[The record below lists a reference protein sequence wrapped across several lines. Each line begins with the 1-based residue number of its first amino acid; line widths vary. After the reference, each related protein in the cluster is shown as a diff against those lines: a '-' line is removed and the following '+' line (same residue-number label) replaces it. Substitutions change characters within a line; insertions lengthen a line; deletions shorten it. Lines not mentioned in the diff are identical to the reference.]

1 MIYYK
6 KGSLS
11 PRMIYIEKTLS
22 MFGVIWI
29 FFSSIEV
36 SRCFFNVPPPSQL
49 YRVERED

>member
-6 KGSLS
+6 KGILS

-29 FFSSIEV
+29 FFSS
-36 SRCFFNVPPPSQL
+36 RF
-49 YRVERED
+49 Y